1 METMAYKMSKA
12 LPESPDFAR
21 IGATAAE
28 NFEVPMPEGTIG
40 NSCLEE
46 LC

>member
-1 METMAYKMSKA
+1 MVAVYDGGGHA
-12 LPESPDFAR
+12 AGSPDFAR

-40 NSCLEE
+40 DSCLEE